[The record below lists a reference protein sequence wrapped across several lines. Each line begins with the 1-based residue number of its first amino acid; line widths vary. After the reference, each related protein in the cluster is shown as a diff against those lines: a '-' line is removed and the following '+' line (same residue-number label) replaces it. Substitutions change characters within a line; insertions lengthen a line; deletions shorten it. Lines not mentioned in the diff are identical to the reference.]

1 MPRFYFDV
9 REGSSFVADEDGL
22 EFLDLDEAEQ
32 EAIQAV
38 VSMGKD
44 RLPRGDTREVTVEV
58 RDENQKRVLT
68 VGVHLIIDR
77 VQPSASGS

>member
-9 REGSSFVADEDGL
+9 REGSTFLVDESGI
-22 EFLDLDEAEQ
+22 EFPSLDEAEQ
-32 EAIQAV
+32 EAIRGV

-44 RLPRGDTREVTVEV
+44 QLPRGDTREVTVEV
-58 RDENQKRVLT
+58 RDETGKRVLT

-77 VQPSASGS
+77 VHPTS